1 MLDLDTALASPASVF
16 ATPDDLLV
24 EAALTRDQKIQALR
38 QWHYD
43 LRELQV
49 ATGENM
55 GAQDDAGATLKD
67 VEAALRRLEV
77 ETDGDA
83 PVPTSHGS

>member
-16 ATPDDLLV
+16 ATPDDLVV
-24 EAALTRDQKIQALR
+24 EAALTREQKIQALR

-49 ATGENM
+49 ATEENM
-55 GAQDDAGATLKD
+55 GGEDDAGATLKT
-67 VEAALRRLEV
+67 VEAALRRLDA

>member
-1 MLDLDTALASPASVF
+1 MLDLDTAMASPASVF
-16 ATPDDLLV
+16 TTPDDLV
-24 EAALTRDQKIQALR
+24 EEGALTRDQKIQALR

-49 ATGENM
+49 ATEENM
-55 GAQDDAGATLKD
+55 GGEDEGGATLESVK
-67 VEAALRRLEV
+67 AALRRLEA

>member
-16 ATPDDLLV
+16 ATPDDLVV

-49 ATGENM
+49 ATEENM
-55 GAQDDAGATLKD
+55 GGGDEAGVTLEA
-67 VEAALRRLEV
+67 VEDALRRLDA

-83 PVPTSHGS
+83 PAPTTHGS